1 MTPRVLHLIPTLGGG
16 GAERQLVLLARG
28 LGLSGW
34 EVHVASLTG
43 GIHHAGLQE
52 VCASVECLGA
62 RKSQRAFIP
71 FRVAKTVRRVRPAV
85 LQTWLPHM
93 DVAAGPVAV
102 LSRLPWVVSERAS
115 AEAYDS
121 GWVSVVR
128 RVLVRRADVVVA
140 NSTVGADYW
149 AAHAPNVARRVIRN
163 GVVLP
168 PESEAALPE
177 SQRRRPAGSPMILC
191 AGRLSPE
198 KNLSRLIDSLARLR
212 EVGQEF
218 VGRVFGDGTLLAQL
232 HEQILA
238 HERRLQCSLYT
249 SVNGYSQELGKEY
262 RSASVFVSVS
272 LHEGSPNTVVEAA
285 SHRCPLVLSDIPPHR
300 ELFDSS
306 SAVFVDP
313 LSVESI
319 ANGINLALECASRS
333 ARRAEAAY
341 RVVSQMSVERL
352 VSDYASLY
360 SQLLAKHGFK
370 GGE

>member
-1 MTPRVLHLIPTLGGG
+1 MSPRVLHFIPSLGGG
-16 GAERQLVLLARG
+16 GAERQLGLLARG
-28 LGLSGW
+28 LGLLGW
-34 EVHVASLTG
+34 EVHVVCLAG
-43 GIHHAGLQE
+43 GIHLAPLQQI
-52 VCASVECLGA
+52 CASVECLGA
-62 RKSQRAFIP
+62 RRSQRLLIP
-71 FRVAKTVRRVRPAV
+71 FSLVQHIRSVRPAV
-85 LQTWLPHM
+85 VQTWLPHM
-93 DVAAGPVAV
+93 DVAAGPAAV

-115 AEAYDS
+115 GEAYDS
-121 GWVSVVR
+121 HWISVIR
-128 RVLVRRADVVVA
+128 RALVRRADVVVA
-140 NSTVGADYW
+140 NSTVGAEYW
-149 AAHAPNVARRVIRN
+149 ARHAPNVARRVIRN

-168 PESEAALPE
+168 PRTESSLSESRRSQQAGLPT
-177 SQRRRPAGSPMILC
+177 ILF
-191 AGRLSPE
+191 AGRLAAQ
-198 KNLSRLIDSLARLR
+198 KNLERLVDALARLR
-212 EVGQEF
+212 GAGKDYVSNF
-218 VGRVFGDGTLLAQL
+218 FGEGDLFAQL

-319 ANGINLALECASRS
+319 ANGINSALECTSRS

-360 SQLLAKHGFK
+360 SQLLAKHGIK
-370 GGE
+370 GSE